1 MRSRGFGTELAKQKE
16 EFKKNGMKKKDLFW
30 LLLPGVL
37 LAGACDNDD
46 DNDMGRMQNQEF
58 VTMAA
63 SSNRF
68 EIEAGELAGEQGADE
83 RVIEYGNH
91 MVMDHGAAGVEL
103 AALATAKDWSI
114 PDDLLAKEQEMLED
128 LMVLEGAAFDQEF
141 ARKMVLSHQEAVS
154 LFERASGPDGVIDG
168 DLKEWASE
176 KLPTLRAHLEGAQEL
191 DAQINP

>member
-1 MRSRGFGTELAKQKE
+1 
-16 EFKKNGMKKKDLFW
+16 MKKKNLVW
-30 LLLPGVL
+30 IAMPCMLWV
-37 LAGACDNDD
+37 GACDNDD
-46 DNDMGRMQNQEF
+46 SNDMERMQNQEF

-83 RVIEYGNH
+83 RVIEYGSH

-103 AALATAKDWSI
+103 TALAETKGWNV
-114 PDDLLAKEQEMLED
+114 PNDLLDKEQDMLED

-141 ARKMVLSHQEAVS
+141 ARKMVLSHEEAVS
-154 LFERASGPDGVIDG
+154 LFERASGPDGVLDN
-168 DLKEWASE
+168 DLREWASN
-176 KLPTLRAHLEGAQEL
+176 KLPTLRAHLEDAQEL